1 MLKIDNISKTF
12 SIGTV
17 NEKLAL
23 SDINLDVNTGDFITI
38 IGSNGAGKSTLFNSI
53 SGDFKL
59 DKGSIILD
67 DIDITKRCDYQRS
80 KYIGR
85 LFQDPLRGS
94 APHMTIKENLALAY
108 MRADKNKKIFSCISK
123 KDEEF
128 FKEELKKLDLNLED
142 RMDTKVGLLSGGQ
155 RQALTLLMA
164 TIVPPKVLLLDE
176 HTAALDPIMAEKIM
190 DLTERIVKENRI
202 TCLMITHNLKMALA
216 TGNRTLIMN
225 KGRIIKELD
234 ETTKKNMDLNE
245 LLSVFKESLNDDRLI
260 LEEWFAKIT
269 ASNVKINLFNK
280 RYNSIRQ
287 GF

>member
-38 IGSNGAGKSTLFNSI
+38 IGSNGAGKSTLFNLI

-67 DIDITKRCDYQRS
+67 GVDITKRADYQRS

-85 LFQDPLRGS
+85 LFQDPLRGT

-176 HTAALDPIMAEKIM
+176 HTAALDPIMADKIM

-269 ASNVKINLFNK
+269 VSNVKINLFNK

>member
-67 DIDITKRCDYQRS
+67 GVDITKKCDYQRS

-128 FKEELKKLDLNLED
+128 FREELKKLDLNLED

-176 HTAALDPIMAEKIM
+176 HTAALDPIMADKIM

-234 ETTKKNMDLNE
+234 ETTKKHMDLNE
-245 LLSVFKESLNDDRLI
+245 LLSVFKESLNDDRII
-260 LEEWFAKIT
+260 LD
-269 ASNVKINLFNK
+269 NN
-280 RYNSIRQ
+280 
-287 GF
+287 